1 MHFGFRYLV
10 VVWVFCACCLI
21 HWLVVM
27 VCWWVI
33 VIVNSGVVCVWFTYS
48 CGFVV
53 LDFG

>member
-1 MHFGFRYLV
+1 MGVLCLLLDLLV
-10 VVWVFCACCLI
+10 GCYGLLVGAC
-21 HWLVVM
+21 
-27 VCWWVI
+27 